1 MDPIM
6 MPKRKEIWIIAG
18 EASGDLYGARLAAE
32 LKRRAPDVIV
42 SGMGGI
48 EMRKAGVEI
57 LVDSSELGV
66 IGLVEVLENIFKFI
80 RILLYLIREAKKRR
94 PAAVIL
100 VDYPGFNIRFAKA
113 MWKAGIPVVWYISP
127 QVWVW
132 RKGNIGKLAKYCRKL
147 MVIFPFEPEVY
158 EGSGLDVEFVGHPL
172 VDIVRGRADSSI
184 ERDPNSVLLL
194 PGSRKKEIDYLLE
207 PFLKTVSI
215 LKSRHPKL
223 QFIVAAPREKI
234 LQMVK
239 DGIREFIMKNPD
251 YPLPDIQLTRGKNAF
266 WMQRCTAGLAASGT
280 VTVECAIAGLPLVVA
295 YRLNKITFLLAR
307 LIIGKLFRGFFTM
320 VNIILFRRAFEEFLQ
335 FQVVPEDLADAMDRI
350 LPGGARRAEVDADM
364 REMVDAISGGANGA
378 VARAASCVLAV
389 AAECMKKEELRD
401 EN

>member
-1 MDPIM
+1 MI
-6 MPKRKEIWIIAG
+6 PKRKEIWIIAG
-18 EASGDLYGARLAAE
+18 EASGDLYGARLASE
-32 LKRRAPDVIV
+32 LKRRAPDAVI

-66 IGLVEVLENIFKFI
+66 IGLVEVLSNLFKFI
-80 RILLYLIREAKKRR
+80 HILLYLIREAKKRC
-94 PAAVIL
+94 PAAVVL

-132 RKGNIGKLAKYCRKL
+132 RKGNIKKLAKFCRKL

-172 VDIVRGRADSSI
+172 VDIVQGRADTSI
-184 ERDPNSVLLL
+184 ERDPNSILLL
-194 PGSRKKEIDYLLE
+194 PGSRKKEIEYLLE
-207 PFLKTVSI
+207 PFLKTAVI
-215 LKSRHPKL
+215 LKSRHPQL
-223 QFIVAAPREKI
+223 EFVAAAPRERI
-234 LQMVK
+234 LQM
-239 DGIREFIMKNPD
+239 IREGIQEFKRKHPD
-251 YPLPDIQLTRGKNAF
+251 QSLPEIQLTRGKNAF

-307 LIIGKLFRGFFTM
+307 LVIGKLFRGFFTM
-320 VNIILFRRAFEEFLQ
+320 VNIILYRRAFEEFLQ
-335 FQVVPEDLADAMDRI
+335 FQVIPEDLADAMERI
-350 LPGGARRAEVDADM
+350 LPGGERRAEVEKDM
-364 REMVDAISGGANGA
+364 KEMVEAISGGASGA
-378 VARAASCVLAV
+378 VSRAASCVLAV
-389 AAECMKKEELRD
+389 VSERMERQEKKTV
-401 EN
+401 

>member
-1 MDPIM
+1 MI
-6 MPKRKEIWIIAG
+6 PKRKEIWIIAG
-18 EASGDLYGARLAAE
+18 EASGDLYGARLASE
-32 LKRRAPDVIV
+32 LKRRAPDAVI

-66 IGLVEVLENIFKFI
+66 IGLVEVLSNLFKFI
-80 RILLYLIREAKKRR
+80 HILLYLIREAKKRR
-94 PAAVIL
+94 PAAVVL

-132 RKGNIGKLAKYCRKL
+132 RKGNIKKLAKFCRKL

-172 VDIVRGRADSSI
+172 VDIVQGRADTSI
-184 ERDPNSVLLL
+184 ERDPNSILLL

-223 QFIVAAPREKI
+223 QFIAAAPRERI
-234 LQMVK
+234 LQMIK
-239 DGIREFIMKNPD
+239 AGIREFTRKHPD
-251 YPLPDIQLTRGKNAF
+251 LPLPEIQLTRGKNAF

-307 LIIGKLFRGFFTM
+307 LVIGKLFRGFFTM
-320 VNIILFRRAFEEFLQ
+320 VNIILYRRAFEEFLQ

-350 LPGGARRAEVDADM
+350 LPGGERRTEVEADM
-364 REMVDAISGGANGA
+364 KEMVQAISGGANGA
-378 VARAASCVLAV
+378 VARAASCVLGVVSEQMALLQ
-389 AAECMKKEELRD
+389 EKKTI
-401 EN
+401 